1 MKIRSAFQAD
11 SKTTSAP
18 AGRDLKPAA
27 LGFRMPAEWEEHRAT
42 WITWPHH
49 RDDWPGKFAAIPWVY
64 VEIVRYLQ
72 RGEKVCIIV
81 KDGVMEGRVR
91 RLLKK
96 GGIDLGQI
104 EFYRF
109 PSDRAWTRD
118 HGPIFVKREKES
130 GAGELA
136 LVDWKF
142 NGWAKYPDWRRDDRI
157 PARLA
162 RALSLRR
169 FEPVVEKGGERRQ
182 VVLEG
187 GSVDTN
193 GQGLLLTTEECLLS
207 TVQARNPGLGR
218 EEIEAV
224 LKDYLGIRQ
233 VLWLGRGIAGDDTH
247 GHIDD
252 LARFAGPK
260 AVAVA
265 SESSES
271 DVNFEPLRENFER
284 LQGMTGLDGGSL
296 EMLPLPM
303 PRPLFFDGV
312 RLPASYLNY
321 YIANHAVLVPTFN
334 DPNDRI
340 ALGKL
345 AELFPGREVVGIH
358 SVDLVW
364 GFGTLHCMTQQEPL
378 A

>member
-1 MKIRSAFQAD
+1 MNSRRASRSVLKRA
-11 SKTTSAP
+11 SAHA
-18 AGRDLKPAA
+18 AGDPRPAA
-27 LGFRMPAEWEEHRAT
+27 LGYRMPAEWEKHRAT
-42 WITWPHH
+42 WITWPHN
-49 RDDWPGKFAAIPWVY
+49 RNDWPGKFASIPWVF
-64 VEIVRYLQ
+64 VEIVRQLQ

-81 KDGVMEGRVR
+81 RNAAMEGRVR
-91 RLLKK
+91 RLLEK
-96 GGIDLGQI
+96 GGVDLGQI

-118 HGPIFVKREKES
+118 HGPIFIKRAREG

-142 NGWAKYPDWRRDDRI
+142 NAWAKYSNWRADDKI

-162 RALSLRR
+162 RVLGLRR
-169 FEPVVEKGGERRQ
+169 FEPVFEKEGERRR

-187 GSVDTN
+187 GSIEVN
-193 GQGLLLTTEECLLS
+193 GEGLLLTTEECLLS
-207 TVQARNPGLGR
+207 SVQSRNPGLGR
-218 EEIEAV
+218 GEIEAV

-252 LARFAGPK
+252 LARFAGPR
-260 AVAVA
+260 AVVVA
-265 SESSES
+265 SESDEG

-284 LQGMTGLDGGSL
+284 LRGMTGLDGRPM
-296 EMLPLPM
+296 EVVPVPM
-303 PRPLFFDGV
+303 PRPLYFAGV
-312 RLPASYLNY
+312 RLPASYLNF
-321 YIANHAVLVPTFN
+321 YIANQAVLVPTFN

-340 ALGKL
+340 ALGKI

-358 SVDLVW
+358 CVDLAW